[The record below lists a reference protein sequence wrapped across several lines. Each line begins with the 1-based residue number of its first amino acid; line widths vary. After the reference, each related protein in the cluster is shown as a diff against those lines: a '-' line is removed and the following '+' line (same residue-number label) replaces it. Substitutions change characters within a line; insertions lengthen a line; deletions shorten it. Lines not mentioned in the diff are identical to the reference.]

1 MRPARRSNRIC
12 KFAIKN
18 TSEPTTCENPTRSQC
33 ASASAEA
40 RLRAQLVEGDFP
52 ARDARPQHGSPSPC
66 NVPSLLH
73 KPWKKGPMDI
83 GAPKASRLFD
93 DKSAGGPCHRRG
105 RLGERSALQHPC
117 ETPNYR
123 VMSMPLSLVL
133 HNQAVGG
140 NAQAVLVTTKPSC
153 HIHNKRHRTPSPAC
167 SERKHPR
174 SSEGVFLGFC
184 LLWDYHCR
192 PTRPNLSRWIA
203 LGVLK

>member
-1 MRPARRSNRIC
+1 MAHRPRAHNTARRATKPRRKWGTTLLPNLCKGQHRPLGALPERHNRAAAHHKSGPGPCNAFGSIPSAARRSPDTMRPARRYNRIC

-66 NVPSLLH
+66 DVPSLLY

-105 RLGERSALQHPC
+105 RLGERSALQHP
-117 ETPNYR
+117 
-123 VMSMPLSLVL
+123 S
-133 HNQAVGG
+133 A
-140 NAQAVLVTTKPSC
+140 
-153 HIHNKRHRTPSPAC
+153 
-167 SERKHPR
+167 KHPTI
-174 SSEGVFLGFC
+174 V
-184 LLWDYHCR
+184 
-192 PTRPNLSRWIA
+192 
-203 LGVLK
+203 